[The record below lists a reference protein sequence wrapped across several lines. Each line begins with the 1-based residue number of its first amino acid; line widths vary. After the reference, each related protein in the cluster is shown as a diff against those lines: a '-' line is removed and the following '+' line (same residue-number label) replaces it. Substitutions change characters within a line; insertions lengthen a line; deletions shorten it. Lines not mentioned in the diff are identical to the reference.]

1 MSTDLSFKFSMCLPE
16 NNLQKITA
24 INFKNS
30 MMCNEINCG
39 AKYHTLVH
47 KSLQWLLYTVNWLME
62 IYVLH
67 RFLFGIYI
75 PFLIVQIFQ
84 FSQKLITFPQQIK
97 MAPINRYNLIHN
109 FT

>member
-16 NNLQKITA
+16 NNLQIIIA

-62 IYVLH
+62 IFMCYILF
-67 RFLFGIYI
+67 FLGYTYHF
-75 PFLIVQIFQ
+75 
-84 FSQKLITFPQQIK
+84 
-97 MAPINRYNLIHN
+97 
-109 FT
+109 